1 MHDGLEKRA
10 RHELARTTHEETM
23 REAEEVVH
31 SVRMLSQLTNILH
44 LRVASGHYEP
54 ERFFSEH
61 LNNSLINNIL
71 SVCCYLLVTNLHHF
85 DKAQFELLLV
95 AVDVD

>member
-31 SVRMLSQLTNILH
+31 SVRMLSQLTNILY

-61 LNNSLINNIL
+61 LNNSLIINNIL
-71 SVCCYLLVTNLHHF
+71 YTRFFLLSISY
-85 DKAQFELLLV
+85 
-95 AVDVD
+95 